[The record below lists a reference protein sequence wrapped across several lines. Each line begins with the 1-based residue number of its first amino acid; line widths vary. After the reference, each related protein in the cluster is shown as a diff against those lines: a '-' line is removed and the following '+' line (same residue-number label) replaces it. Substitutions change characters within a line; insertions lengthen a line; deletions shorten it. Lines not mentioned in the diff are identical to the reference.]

1 MNNNNPSLDLIDFVE
16 TQILPRYADFDRAH
30 GMEHVTRVVRRSLA
44 LAKTTGADINMAY
57 VVAAYHDLGLSGPRA
72 VHHLTSGKILMQ
84 DARLKR
90 WFSPDQL
97 YREVLHLI
105 DTPCGLTYCR
115 IGLRKNLIQ
124 TLSLRQTLLK
134 LRGLRL

>member
-1 MNNNNPSLDLIDFVE
+1 MDTSHPLSISLCEVVVDGDDMNALSLQRI
-16 TQILPRYADFDRAH
+16 QIGRTGGYEGLTFTGSHLSD
-30 GMEHVTRVVRRSLA
+30 TA
-44 LAKTTGADINMAY
+44 LVKNDTT
-57 VVAAYHDLGLSGPRA
+57 
-72 VHHLTSGKILMQ
+72 
-84 DARLKR
+84 
-90 WFSPDQL
+90 DQL